1 METIYKGIEPG
12 TEIVDSQGHNVGKVH
27 EVICNAADQLQM
39 VTVQRGLIFKTDVA
53 IPAVSIEK
61 VEGGKIY
68 LCVEKSTLSDMLRPD
83 PAKAAPTGETVV
95 RSATPDADM
104 LQPNAVE
111 ANPNEVQLRP
121 GQMHDVGTGHRTH
134 DMHIGA
140 AAVPGV
146 GAGNPEMVTGDV
158 ETLNPTSS
166 QEPTSSDRT

>member
-27 EVICNAADQLQM
+27 EVICNATDQLQM

-68 LCVEKSTLSDMLRPD
+68 LCVEKGALSEMLRPD
-83 PAKAAPTGETVV
+83 PAKAPVGETVA
-95 RSATPDADM
+95 RAATPDADM
-104 LQPNAVE
+104 LQLNAVE

-121 GQMHDVGTGHRTH
+121 GQMHDVATGHATH
-134 DMHIGA
+134 DMHMGS

-146 GAGNPEMVTGDV
+146 GAGNPAMITGDV
-158 ETLNPTSS
+158 ETLNPTRS
-166 QEPTSSDRT
+166 QEPTSPDRT